1 VLLSLAAAL
10 AACVAYGVASVL
22 QGVAVARVGETG
34 GGVDPRLLVRLAQ
47 ETPFVVSVVLNLSGF
62 VMHVVALQ
70 SLPLFLVQVALAG
83 SVAVTA
89 VISVL
94 VLHQHLQGRQWL
106 SVGAVCAGLALLAT
120 SARPGEATDDTGLAL
135 RLALLAVVVVVAVL
149 GWFVGKLTGALGAGL
164 LGLVAGTGFGVLA
177 VAARLLPAG
186 LAPGEVLRDP
196 ALLVL
201 VAAGLT
207 AYLLYATA
215 MQHGSVTLTT
225 ATLVVTQT
233 GVPAALG
240 VLLLGDGVRAGT
252 APLAVVGFLLAL
264 GGVLGLGLT
273 EHADAPAATRCECAT
288 V

>member
-62 VMHVVALQ
+62 VLHVIALQ

-106 SVGAVCAGLALLAT
+106 SVAGVCAGLALLAT
-120 SARPGEATDDTGLAL
+120 SARSGEAGDTGLGL
-135 RLALLAVVVVVAVL
+135 RLALLAVVVVVATL
-149 GWFVGKLTGALGAGL
+149 GWFVGKLTGALGAAL

-177 VAARLLPAG
+177 VSARLLPAG
-186 LAPGEVLRDP
+186 LAPGAVLRDP

-240 VLLLGDGVRAGT
+240 VLALGDGVRPGT
-252 APLAVVGFLLAL
+252 APLAVLGFLLAL
-264 GGVLGLGLT
+264 GGVLGLALS
-273 EHADAPAATRCECAT
+273 EHADAPAATRCECAP